1 MKSKALW
8 RFNIVMKIKSGI
20 LGVGSYLPEKC
31 VDNFYFEGIMD
42 TSNEWITTRTG
53 IKERRVAAEE
63 EATSDLAIKASLK
76 ALECANLAPED
87 IDLIILATLTPD
99 MLLPSTACIVQE
111 GIGAVNAAAFDI
123 SAACTGFVY
132 ALTIAKQFVENDTY
146 KNILVVGSETS
157 SRVLNYEDRATSVL
171 FGDGSGAAVVGRVE
185 DGGILSTYLGAD
197 GKGKDYLKIP
207 AGGSRN
213 KASQDTIQNN
223 MHTIHMA
230 GSDVFKFAV
239 RKMAETSLIAIEK
252 ANLEAK
258 DIDLYVPHQANARII
273 EASAKRL
280 GLSMDSVFVNLD
292 KYGNMSA
299 ASIPVAL
306 DEAYREGK
314 IKKGDK
320 IVVVG
325 FGGGLTWGSSVIE
338 WTL

>member
-1 MKSKALW
+1 
-8 RFNIVMKIKSGI
+8 MKIKSGI
-20 LGVGSYLPEKC
+20 LGVGSYLPEKI
-31 VDNFYFEGIMD
+31 VDNFYFESIMD
-42 TSNEWITTRTG
+42 TSDEWITSRTG
-53 IKERRVAAEE
+53 IKERRVASDD
-63 EATSDLAIKASLK
+63 EATSDLAVKASQK
-76 ALECANLAPED
+76 ALECANLHPED

-99 MLLPSTACIVQE
+99 MLLPSTACIVQDR
-111 GIGAVNAAAFDI
+111 IGAINAAAFDV

-146 KNILVVGSETS
+146 NNVLVIGSETS
-157 SRVLNYEDRATSVL
+157 SRVLNYNDRTTSVL
-171 FGDGSGAAVVGRVE
+171 FGDGAGAAVIGRVE
-185 DGGILSTYLGAD
+185 VGGILSTYMGAD
-197 GKGKDYLKIP
+197 GKGRDYLKIP
-207 AGGSRN
+207 AGGSRI
-213 KASQDTIQNN
+213 KASHDSVEND

-239 RKMAETSLIAIEK
+239 RKMAETSQIAIEK
-252 ANLEAK
+252 ANLDAK
-258 DIDLYVPHQANARII
+258 DIDLYVPHQANVRII

-280 GLSMDSVFVNLD
+280 GINMNSVFVNLN

-306 DEAYREGK
+306 DEVYREGK
-314 IKKGDK
+314 IKKGEK

>member
-1 MKSKALW
+1 M
-8 RFNIVMKIKSGI
+8 KSGI
-20 LGVGSYLPEKC
+20 LGVGSYLPEKI
-31 VDNFYFEGIMD
+31 VDNFYFESIMD
-42 TSNEWITTRTG
+42 TSDEWITSRTG
-53 IKERRVAAEE
+53 IKERRVASDD
-63 EATSDLAIKASLK
+63 EATSDLAVKASQK
-76 ALECANLAPED
+76 ALECANLHPED

-99 MLLPSTACIVQE
+99 MLLPSTACIVQDR
-111 GIGAVNAAAFDI
+111 IGAINAAAFDV

-146 KNILVVGSETS
+146 NNVLVIGSETS
-157 SRVLNYEDRATSVL
+157 SRVLNYNDRTTSVL
-171 FGDGSGAAVVGRVE
+171 FGDGAGAAVIGRVE
-185 DGGILSTYLGAD
+185 VGGILSTYMGAD
-197 GKGKDYLKIP
+197 GKGRDYLKIP
-207 AGGSRN
+207 AGGSRI
-213 KASQDTIQNN
+213 KASHDSVEND

-239 RKMAETSLIAIEK
+239 RKMAETSQIAIEK
-252 ANLEAK
+252 ANLDAK
-258 DIDLYVPHQANARII
+258 DIDLYVPHQANVRII

-280 GLSMDSVFVNLD
+280 GLNMNSVFVNLN

-306 DEAYREGK
+306 DEVYREGK
-314 IKKGDK
+314 IKKGEK

>member
-1 MKSKALW
+1 
-8 RFNIVMKIKSGI
+8 MKIKSGI
-20 LGVGSYLPEKC
+20 LGVGSYLPEKI
-31 VDNFYFEGIMD
+31 VDNFYFESIMD
-42 TSNEWITTRTG
+42 TSDEWITSRTG
-53 IKERRVAAEE
+53 IKERRVASDD
-63 EATSDLAIKASLK
+63 EATSDLAVKASQK
-76 ALECANLAPED
+76 ALECANLHPED

-99 MLLPSTACIVQE
+99 MLLPSTACIVQDR
-111 GIGAVNAAAFDI
+111 IGAINAAAFDV

-146 KNILVVGSETS
+146 NNVLVIGSETS
-157 SRVLNYEDRATSVL
+157 SRVLNYNDRTTSVL
-171 FGDGSGAAVVGRVE
+171 FGDGAGAAVIGRVE
-185 DGGILSTYLGAD
+185 VGGILSTYMGAD
-197 GKGKDYLKIP
+197 GKGRDYLKIP
-207 AGGSRN
+207 AGGSRI
-213 KASQDTIQNN
+213 KASHDSVEND

-239 RKMAETSLIAIEK
+239 RKMAETSQIAIEK
-252 ANLEAK
+252 ANLDAK
-258 DIDLYVPHQANARII
+258 DIDLYVPHQANVRII

-280 GLSMDSVFVNLD
+280 GLNMNSVFVNLN

-306 DEAYREGK
+306 DEVYREGK
-314 IKKGDK
+314 IKKGEK

>member
-1 MKSKALW
+1 
-8 RFNIVMKIKSGI
+8 MKIKSGI
-20 LGVGSYLPEKC
+20 LGVGSYLPEKI
-31 VDNFYFEGIMD
+31 VDNFYFESIMD
-42 TSNEWITTRTG
+42 TSNEWITSRTG
-53 IKERRVAAEE
+53 IKERRVASDD
-63 EATSDLAIKASLK
+63 EATSDLAVKASQK
-76 ALECANLAPED
+76 ALECANLHPED

-99 MLLPSTACIVQE
+99 MLLPSTACIVQDR
-111 GIGAVNAAAFDI
+111 IGAINAAAFDV

-146 KNILVVGSETS
+146 NNVLVIGSETS
-157 SRVLNYEDRATSVL
+157 SRVLNYNDRTTSVL
-171 FGDGSGAAVVGRVE
+171 FGDGAGAAVIGRVE
-185 DGGILSTYLGAD
+185 VGGILSTYMGAD
-197 GKGKDYLKIP
+197 GKGRDYLKIP
-207 AGGSRN
+207 AGGSRI
-213 KASQDTIQNN
+213 KASHDSVEND

-239 RKMAETSLIAIEK
+239 RKMAETSQIAIEK
-252 ANLEAK
+252 ANLDAK
-258 DIDLYVPHQANARII
+258 DIDLYVPHQANVRII

-280 GLSMDSVFVNLD
+280 GLNMNSVFVNLN

-306 DEAYREGK
+306 DEVYREGK
-314 IKKGDK
+314 IKKGEK

>member
-1 MKSKALW
+1 
-8 RFNIVMKIKSGI
+8 MKIKSGI
-20 LGVGSYLPEKC
+20 LGVGSYLPEKI
-31 VDNFYFEGIMD
+31 VDNFYFESIMD
-42 TSNEWITTRTG
+42 TSDEWITARTG
-53 IKERRVAAEE
+53 IKERRVASED
-63 EATSDLAIKASLK
+63 EATSDLAVKASQK
-76 ALECANLAPED
+76 ALECANLHPED

-99 MLLPSTACIVQE
+99 MLLPSTACIVQDR
-111 GIGAVNAAAFDI
+111 IGAINAAAFDV

-132 ALTIAKQFVENDTY
+132 ALTIAKQFIENDTY
-146 KNILVVGSETS
+146 NNVLVIGSETS
-157 SRVLNYEDRATSVL
+157 SRVLNYNDRTTSVL
-171 FGDGSGAAVVGRVE
+171 FGDGAGAAVIGRVE
-185 DGGILSTYLGAD
+185 VGGILSTYIGAD
-197 GKGKDYLKIP
+197 GKGRDYLKIP
-207 AGGSRN
+207 AGGSRI
-213 KASQDTIQNN
+213 KASHDSVEND

-239 RKMAETSLIAIEK
+239 RKMAETSQIAIEK
-252 ANLEAK
+252 ANLDAK
-258 DIDLYVPHQANARII
+258 DIDLYVPHQANVRII

-280 GLSMDSVFVNLD
+280 ELNMDNVFVNLN

-314 IKKGDK
+314 LKKGEK